1 MFASARPITLL
12 LLLHL
17 LGSVT
22 SLSIQTP
29 APPIPSQVSP
39 PSPVPSDV
47 PSFPSSVS
55 VPPSTPP
62 SISSGGESA
71 TTARCP
77 LTTSP
82 STVVVR
88 FADPFTVNCSIPV
101 MGFPVLGWE
110 FKPGTTAMPIPEATQ
125 GRFLVW
131 SVDRMTEWSIEP
143 MCFALLE
150 QGQCHIDLPVI
161 VYKPPDFVSISV
173 ADHSGPMLEGR
184 EYTLQCEVQDVA
196 PVGHLAVT
204 FYKGQSALRQLQ
216 SNNMEKEPVTEVF
229 TLDIIPS
236 KEDNGAQYWCEAKL
250 ELGPDGPQHPP
261 VVTSE
266 KLNATILFGP
276 NLVCPPKLQVREGE
290 SLACEVRG
298 NPQPSVTWFRD
309 GQKVAL
315 PAHSSREHAG
325 KYTAWT
331 TGHLG
336 QKNFTVEVEVLGGR
350 GTTNIL
356 NGYFLLGVVL
366 IQMITWL

>member
-1 MFASARPITLL
+1 MFASARPITL

-22 SLSIQTP
+22 SLSIRTA
-29 APPIPSQVSP
+29 APPIPSQVSR
-39 PSPVPSDV
+39 PSPVQ
-47 PSFPSSVS
+47 SFPSSVS
-55 VPPSTPP
+55 VSPSIPP
-62 SISSGGESA
+62 SISSGEA
-71 TTARCP
+71 TTTAGCP

-88 FADPFTVNCSIPV
+88 FADTFTVNCSVPV
-101 MGFPVLGWE
+101 MGFPLLGWE
-110 FKPGTTAMPIPEATQ
+110 VKERELMPIPESTTD
-125 GRFLVW
+125 RFLVW

-143 MCFALLE
+143 SCYALSE
-150 QGQCHIDLPVI
+150 QGGQCQIHLPVI

-173 ADHSGPMLEGR
+173 AYHSGPMLEGR
-184 EYTLQCEVQDVA
+184 GYTLQCEAQGVA
-196 PVGHLAVT
+196 PVGRLAVT
-204 FYKGQSALRQLQ
+204 FYKGPSALSQLR
-216 SNNMEKEPVTEVF
+216 SINPEKKPVTKVF

-236 KEDNGAQYWCEAKL
+236 KEDNGAEYWCEAKL

-261 VVTSE
+261 VVTSQ

-276 NLVCPPKLQVREGE
+276 NLVCPTKLQVREGE
-290 SLACEVRG
+290 SLSCEVRG
-298 NPQPSVTWFRD
+298 NPRPSVTWFRD
-309 GQKVAL
+309 GQEVAL
-315 PAHSSREHAG
+315 PAHSTREHAG

-331 TGHLG
+331 IGHLG
-336 QKNFTVEVEVLGGR
+336 EKNFTVEVEVLGGR

>member
-1 MFASARPITLL
+1 MFVSARPITLL

-22 SLSIQTP
+22 SLSIHTA

-47 PSFPSSVS
+47 SSFPSSFS
-55 VPPSTPP
+55 DLP
-62 SISSGGESA
+62 SISSDGESG
-71 TTARCP
+71 TTAGCP

-82 STVVVR
+82 TTVVVR
-88 FADPFTVNCSIPV
+88 FDDPFTVNCSVPGI
-101 MGFPVLGWE
+101 GFPLLGWE
-110 FKPGTTAMPIPEATQ
+110 VKRERELMPNPETTQ

-131 SVDRMTEWSIEP
+131 SVDRMTKWSIEP
-143 MCFALLE
+143 SCYALSE
-150 QGQCHIDLPVI
+150 EGGQCHIELPVI

-184 EYTLQCEVQDVA
+184 VYTLQCEVQDVA
-196 PVGHLAVT
+196 PVGRLLVT
-204 FYKGQSALRQLQ
+204 FYKGPSALRQMQ
-216 SNNMEKEPVTEVF
+216 SNSTDKEPVTKVF
-229 TLDIIPS
+229 TMDIIPS
-236 KEDNGAQYWCEAKL
+236 KEDNGAEYWCEAKL

-261 VVTSE
+261 VVTSQ
-266 KLNATILFGP
+266 KLEATILFGP
-276 NLVCPPKLQVREGE
+276 NLVCPTKLQVREGQ
-290 SLACEVRG
+290 SLSCEVRG
-298 NPQPSVTWFRD
+298 NPRPLVTWFRD
-309 GQKVAL
+309 GREVAL
-315 PAHSSREHAG
+315 PAHSTREHAG

-331 TGHLG
+331 IGHLG

-350 GTTNIL
+350 GTINIL